1 MSIGLVANIAVMLIA
16 FLSMLKFVNSVLGW
30 LGGMVGLPE
39 FSFEVS
45 CFIKPFKRQPHKMV
59 KHTQTIHRQIV
70 WVYLT
75 IFWDLRLTHFSLVSH
90 FYTP

>member
-1 MSIGLVANIAVMLIA
+1 MNVNFFGRILGIFSKVLFVYFFCSDEKNAFEALAVGASMSIGLVANIAVMLIA

-45 CFIKPFKRQPHKMV
+45 CFV
-59 KHTQTIHRQIV
+59 
-70 WVYLT
+70 
-75 IFWDLRLTHFSLVSH
+75 
-90 FYTP
+90 